1 MTEQTDVQLRHAAKR
16 PGHPVLKGITW
27 LVAGAAGFGLV
38 FVQTYKAQ
46 VESHI
51 TTEDISGLLGPSR
64 PAAALPPADG
74 SSGAAVNILLMGSD
88 SRSGANA
95 GIGGSNDGARNDTT
109 LIMHISADRSRID
122 VVSIPRDTMVKI
134 PTCDRSDGSSQLGWT
149 DMFNVAFA
157 NGAAHGSNADGAA
170 CTIKTV
176 ETLTGVRIDH
186 FAVIDF
192 VGFRDMVNAVGGVP
206 MCIPVKYADK
216 FSQTYLNPGPQV
228 LTGDQAIGYVRMRHG
243 TNTDGSDL
251 ERINRQQQFL
261 KNLASKVL
269 SAQMLYRPQD
279 VTNFIK
285 AVANSLT
292 VDTQMGDLNYIGGL
306 AYSMRS
312 LNPSTGITFA
322 TAPIEAYPA
331 DHNKVQFT
339 SKAAAVWQALNA
351 DQPIAPLLD
360 SQSNSPANTATK
372 AGTAAV
378 PAVPAAPTT
387 GTGAGTPA
395 VDPNSQAG
403 ILAACGS

>member
-27 LVAGAAGFGLV
+27 LVAATAGFGLV
-38 FVQTYKAQ
+38 FVQTYKSQ

-51 TTEDISGLLGPSR
+51 TTEDISPLLGPNR
-64 PAAALPPADG
+64 PAAAAPPADG

-88 SRSGANA
+88 DRSGEN
-95 GIGGSNDGARNDTT
+95 GVIGGADPGKRNDTT

-122 VVSIPRDTMVKI
+122 VVSIPRDTMVKL
-134 PTCDRSDGSSQLGWT
+134 PTCERSDGSSQAGWT
-149 DMFNVAFA
+149 AMFNVAFA

-176 ETLTGVRIDH
+176 ESVTGVRIDH

-192 VGFRDMVNAVGGVP
+192 VGFRDMVNAVNGVP
-206 MCIPVKYADK
+206 VCIPVKYADPYSGT
-216 FSQTYLNPGPQV
+216 FLDPGPQV
-228 LTGDQAIGYVRMRHG
+228 LNGDQAIAYVRMRHG
-243 TNTDGSDL
+243 TNVSGSDL
-251 ERINRQQQFL
+251 DRIDRQQEFL

-292 VDTQMGDLNYIGGL
+292 VDTQMGDLNYVGGL
-306 AYSMRS
+306 AYSLRG

-322 TAPIEAYPA
+322 TAPVGAYPA
-331 DHNKVQFT
+331 DPNRVQFT
-339 SKAAAVWQALNA
+339 SNATAVWDALIA

-360 SQSNSPANTATK
+360 AQSNSPANTATT
-372 AGTAAV
+372 GGAA
-378 PAVPAAPTT
+378 AAPTT
-387 GTGAGTPA
+387 GATGGTAA

>member
-1 MTEQTDVQLRHAAKR
+1 MTEQTDVHVRHAAKR

-27 LVAGAAGFGLV
+27 LVAATAGFGLV

-51 TTEDISGLLGPSR
+51 TTEDIAPLLGPNR

-95 GIGGSNDGARNDTT
+95 AIGGQDGGQRNDTT
-109 LIMHISADRSRID
+109 LLMHVSADRTRID
-122 VVSIPRDTMVKI
+122 VVSIPRDTIVKV

-149 DMFNVAFA
+149 AMFNVAFA

-170 CTIKTV
+170 CVIKTV
-176 ETLTGVRIDH
+176 ESLTGIHIDH

-192 VGFRDMVNAVGGVP
+192 VGFRDMVDAVGGVP
-206 MCIPVKYADK
+206 VCIPVKYADP
-216 FSQTYLNPGPQV
+216 FSGTYLNPGPQV
-228 LTGDQAIGYVRMRHG
+228 LNGSQAIAYVRMRHG
-243 TNTDGSDL
+243 INTSGSDL
-251 ERINRQQQFL
+251 DRIKRQQEFL

-292 VDTQMGDLNYIGGL
+292 VDPDLGNLNYVGGL
-306 AYSMRS
+306 AYSLRS

-322 TAPIEAYPA
+322 TAPEEAYPP
-331 DHNKVQFT
+331 DPKNRVQF
-339 SKAAAVWQALNA
+339 SGKAKAVWQAIIA

-360 SQSNSPANTATK
+360 SQSNSPANTAPA
-372 AGTAAV
+372 AGTAV
-378 PAVPAAPTT
+378 APTT
-387 GTGAGTPA
+387 GTATGAAT